1 MSKVQ
6 IFYKMDK
13 LEMTLLGQM
22 LHLIQKDHE
31 IQTPQL
37 EVPMFYNFDIY
48 NSSICIL
55 FSNNFD
61 ASFVFNRD
69 QWTSPLDDWSK

>member
-1 MSKVQ
+1 
-6 IFYKMDK
+6 
-13 LEMTLLGQM
+13 MTLLGQM

-48 NSSICIL
+48 NSSIYIL

>member
-1 MSKVQ
+1 MAALIGK
-6 IFYKMDK
+6 I
-13 LEMTLLGQM
+13 

-37 EVPMFYNFDIY
+37 EVPIFYNFEIFRSLIY
-48 NSSICIL
+48 IL

-69 QWTSPLDDWSK
+69 QWTSPLDDGLRILS

>member
-1 MSKVQ
+1 MAR
-6 IFYKMDK
+6 
-13 LEMTLLGQM
+13 LGQF
-22 LHLIQKDHE
+22 LSLCQTDHE

-37 EVPMFYNFDIY
+37 EAPIFYNFEIFRSLIY
-48 NSSICIL
+48 IL

-69 QWTSPLDDWSK
+69 QWTSPLDDGLRILS